1 MTRRWTTLALLA
13 VALLAPAATA
23 QDPLSDPAKVG
34 PRMAALETG
43 RKVVD
48 RLVVCFDEGS
58 FLREIGKWDAERY
71 WPVLLWDSHLVPKF
85 VSAFGPEQVLLAKPD
100 ARKVGL
106 EAALAAIGEAR
117 GGEAARPLGVVLLAE
132 GSPELLGGVAVAAG
146 RMQTPIVLETEKKH
160 ATRIPHDEM
169 EALRKR
175 LRTAVGKVVRLE
187 DVDFVTVANDMPF
200 AYSPPPDVH
209 PGAYTVDDAAAREDD
224 LTRWAWIGR
233 LVGGPVRSVY
243 MAMGALFLRPEKAL
257 VFSRYAPNHAA
268 FGPYDPKPPV
278 LEALGAFFQVEAVRH
293 PKATLARWREIQ
305 WPAGNR
311 FGFVFVNSSGGA
323 TSWSTSKGGA
333 THFDVPDSVPAVVH
347 YTHSGS
353 AGRPFDVDSIA
364 GRWLA
369 NGAYVYFG
377 SHAEPYLQA
386 FVPASVLAARAKAGT
401 PLGAAMR
408 HVYSPAL
415 VGRRKMKVGGVEKI
429 VSFNLSGPWKLAY
442 FGDPCFRLRT
452 EAPARE
458 APESL
463 RKDYFARERDLL
475 RAREIDGARRRRIAV
490 GLAALESPEVDDSG
504 WKKLARAA
512 AEEERDALQLEMV
525 RVWVAGVRRSLA
537 DDPAK
542 RRRRL
547 EVPRAIRGIAK
558 AGAASPDAARL
569 VTELAKE
576 LVAGADDDGE
586 RVRRALE
593 TACCFAHSKGSRKPF
608 YDWVVAECGRL
619 DLDPRDLA
627 KAVAKRDWVSDEI
640 EKLVKDALK
649 EPKPPAKPGK

>member
-1 MTRRWTTLALLA
+1 
-13 VALLAPAATA
+13 
-23 QDPLSDPAKVG
+23 
-34 PRMAALETG
+34 
-43 RKVVD
+43 
-48 RLVVCFDEGS
+48 
-58 FLREIGKWDAERY
+58 
-71 WPVLLWDSHLVPKF
+71 
-85 VSAFGPEQVLLAKPD
+85 
-100 ARKVGL
+100 
-106 EAALAAIGEAR
+106 
-117 GGEAARPLGVVLLAE
+117 
-132 GSPELLGGVAVAAG
+132 
-146 RMQTPIVLETEKKH
+146 
-160 ATRIPHDEM
+160 
-169 EALRKR
+169 
-175 LRTAVGKVVRLE
+175 
-187 DVDFVTVANDMPF
+187 
-200 AYSPPPDVH
+200 
-209 PGAYTVDDAAAREDD
+209 
-224 LTRWAWIGR
+224 
-233 LVGGPVRSVY
+233 
-243 MAMGALFLRPEKAL
+243 
-257 VFSRYAPNHAA
+257 
-268 FGPYDPKPPV
+268 
-278 LEALGAFFQVEAVRH
+278 
-293 PKATLARWREIQ
+293 
-305 WPAGNR
+305 
-311 FGFVFVNSSGGA
+311 
-323 TSWSTSKGGA
+323 
-333 THFDVPDSVPAVVH
+333 
-347 YTHSGS
+347 
-353 AGRPFDVDSIA
+353 
-364 GRWLA
+364 
-369 NGAYVYFG
+369 
-377 SHAEPYLQA
+377 
-386 FVPASVLAARAKAGT
+386 
-401 PLGAAMR
+401 MR